1 MDKKLLAQKL
11 TAALKDATVDIRETC
26 ICSSCNRS
34 VGPWKA
40 TAIQWREILPDGSW
54 WYPEQDGCYM
64 VYGPFVSIDKA
75 IRKMVYESEQIYN
88 IEDLLYAL
96 DRTDPS
102 KAASSVALTED
113 NVDLVEPDNKLFEF
127 SISYYTTGR
136 RKLTLTECN
145 DCNGDDGEDDYD
157 GKSEAAREKLYSDAY
172 EMHYE
177 E

>member
-1 MDKKLLAQKL
+1 MDKRELTRKL

-26 ICSSCNRS
+26 MCSKCDRAI
-34 VGPWKA
+34 GPWQA

-64 VYGPFVSIDKA
+64 VFGPFVSIEKA
-75 IRKMVYESEQIYN
+75 IRKMVYESSLIYN
-88 IEDLLYAL
+88 IEDLMYAL

-102 KAASSVALTED
+102 KAASSVVLEE
-113 NVDLVEPDNKLFEF
+113 NNLDLVEPDNKLFEF
-127 SISYYTTGR
+127 SVRYYTTGR
-136 RKLTLTECN
+136 RKLTLTECS
-145 DCNGDDGEDDYD
+145 DCNGGNDEDDYD
-157 GKSEAAREKLYSDAY
+157 GKSETAREKLYSDRY